1 MSAEMIVKV
10 AGEGIS
16 VDLLIWR
23 KFKRSMPGLLEQ
35 VLDVNPGLA
44 ALGPILPIGTV
55 VKLPNA
61 KPPPIIELAVV
72 RLWN

>member
-1 MSAEMIVKV
+1 MSTEMVVKV

-23 KFKRSMPGLLEQ
+23 KYKRPMPGLLEL
-35 VLDVNPGLA
+35 VLDINPGIA
-44 ALGPILPIGTV
+44 GLGPILPIGTV
-55 VKLPNA
+55 VTLPDV
-61 KPPPIIELAVV
+61 KPPTVPELAVV